1 MPPLKSLTEPSHP
14 PRAALA
20 LLAAAAVA
28 VAVGGLEHARLF
40 HRGYAEVEVVGP
52 LFLLNAIGSA
62 ITILLLIARRT
73 ALFVAGS
80 LAISAGSLVSI
91 LFSHNS
97 SFFGFS
103 EGGYDGTATVIVV
116 AEAAAI
122 LLTGL
127 ALVAGGTGTG
137 ARDHAEVAG
146 GATAGGRTE
155 VTA

>member
-1 MPPLKSLTEPSHP
+1 MPTLKSLTEPNHP
-14 PRAALA
+14 PPVALA

-40 HRGYAEVEVVGP
+40 HRGYAEVEIVGP

-62 ITILLLIARRT
+62 VTILLLIARRT

-80 LAISAGSLVSI
+80 LAINVGALVSI

-103 EGGYDGTATVIVV
+103 EGGYDATATIIVV
-116 AEAAAI
+116 AEAAEV

-127 ALVAGGTGTG
+127 ALVAGGAG
-137 ARDHAEVAG
+137 AGAG
-146 GATAGGRTE
+146 VRGRTE